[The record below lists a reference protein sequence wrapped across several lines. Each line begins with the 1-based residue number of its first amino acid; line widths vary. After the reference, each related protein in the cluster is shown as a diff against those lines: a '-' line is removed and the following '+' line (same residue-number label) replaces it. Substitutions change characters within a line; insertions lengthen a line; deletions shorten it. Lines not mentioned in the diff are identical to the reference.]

1 MQMPVKKAESAA
13 LSSAAMSSVAL
24 PSADPKSADPK
35 SALSPTST
43 LSAFLASIRYE
54 DLPQPVVARTEEL
67 FLDWMASALA
77 GKGARPVEIMNGFA
91 AAMGPQEGGAENLL
105 TRKRTSPFF
114 AALVN
119 GAASHFVEQDDL
131 HNSSVLHPGTV
142 VFPAVLAAAQEVGA
156 SGRQFIAASVAGYEC
171 GVRVGE
177 FLGRSHYKVFHTT
190 GTAGKL
196 AAAAGVAHI
205 LKLDADKMQHCLGS
219 AGTMAAG
226 LWEFLRDA
234 ADSKQLHTA
243 KAAADGLMAAY
254 IARDGFTGAR
264 EIFEGKQ
271 GMAAGMSSDAD
282 ARWLTDG
289 LGTRWATAETSFKFH
304 ASCRHTHPAADALLT
319 LMQQHK
325 LKADD
330 IAKVTAH
337 VHQGAIDVLGP
348 VTDPQSV
355 HQSKFSMGFVLA
367 LIATLGR
374 AALPDF
380 TEKSIK
386 NNELRKFH
394 DRVEMVLDRDIDA
407 AYPRRWIGRVS
418 VKLNDGRTLECRV
431 DSPKGDPDNTLS
443 RAELEDKAQRL
454 VAHSGAASADE
465 MRNLINRVWSLHEA
479 PQVRNFLAT
488 A

>member
-1 MQMPVKKAESAA
+1 MDTV
-13 LSSAAMSSVAL
+13 
-24 PSADPKSADPK
+24 
-35 SALSPTST
+35 TST
-43 LSAFLASIRYE
+43 DTTSSTRTLCEFLSAIRFE
-54 DLPQPVVARTEEL
+54 QIPAPVIARTEEL
-67 FLDWMASALA
+67 FLDWFASALA
-77 GKGARPVEIMNGFA
+77 GKDARPTRVMEKFA
-91 AAMGPQEGGAENLL
+91 ETMGPRDGDSEILVS
-105 TRKRTSPFF
+105 RKKTSPIF
-114 AALVN
+114 AALIN

-142 VFPAVLAAAQEVGA
+142 VFPAVLAAAQSTRA
-156 SGRQFIAASVAGYEC
+156 SGREFLAAAVAGYEC

-196 AAAAGVAHI
+196 AAAAGVAHL
-205 LKLDADKMQHCLGS
+205 LKLDAERMQHCLGS

-264 EIFEGKQ
+264 KIFEGKQ

-304 ASCRHTHPAADALLT
+304 ASCRHTHPSADALLA
-319 LMQQHK
+319 LMQERK

-330 IAKVTAH
+330 IASVTAH
-337 VHQGAIDVLGP
+337 VHQGALDVLGP
-348 VTDPQSV
+348 VTDPQTI

-367 LIATLGR
+367 LVANLQR
-374 AALPDF
+374 ASLADF
-380 TEKSIK
+380 TDDA
-386 NNELRKFH
+386 LRDTKLRAFH
-394 DRVEMVLDRDIDA
+394 DKVAMTLDPIVDQ
-407 AYPRRWIGRVS
+407 AYPKRWFGHVS
-418 VKLNDGRTLECRV
+418 VKTRDGRELDKRIE
-431 DSPKGDPDNTLS
+431 SPKGDPDNVLS
-443 RAELEDKAQRL
+443 RAELEDKALRL
-454 VAHSGAASADE
+454 AAFTGGANAAEMKDVIARIWQLHDAAD
-465 MRNLINRVWSLHEA
+465 
-479 PQVRNFLAT
+479 VRDFLR
-488 A
+488 